1 MIRLAGLQVR
11 RATNAEALLIVVDYL
26 QIVPTIEDFKDPRS
40 RVDAVVSDLR
50 RIARELNASIM
61 AISSL
66 SRRSYDLSDIS
77 AFKESGGVEYG
88 ADLGA
93 IMIPRKDAAGKV
105 EEGTSMIMEVKRNW
119 IGVDLAFVKNRNG
132 ERGKIQFQFFPQ
144 ISHFAE
150 VGKDD
155 SWSPNAFEAA
165 GKE

>member
-1 MIRLAGLQVR
+1 
-11 RATNAEALLIVVDYL
+11 
-26 QIVPTIEDFKDPRS
+26 
-40 RVDAVVSDLR
+40 
-50 RIARELNASIM
+50 M

-66 SRRSYDLSDIS
+66 SRRSYDVSDIS

-105 EEGTSMIMEVKRNW
+105 EEWTVPLEVINREW

-132 ERGKIQFQFFPQ
+132 ERGKIQFKFFPQ
-144 ISHFAE
+144 ISNFAE
-150 VGKDD
+150 IGKDD

-165 GKE
+165 GKEDKS